1 MTTSFH
7 MVILLLSFFTLL
19 MSETLRYWDLGVH
32 IDKNSPTI
40 VQKELAFDQI
50 TNINTLTTN
59 EDQIMAFRANNFV
72 APILHNLKYPLVG
85 QSNSVPHKD
94 EFIFSLSTRETIN
107 FIKRSF
113 LNDNFSRFFKLY
125 GQIKI
130 NEVPQNEKIN
140 ILYIQNLYRSNQ
152 YNNAKKILNSMS
164 LEDMT
169 DEMVLYLIK
178 TNIKLGNIEESL
190 QQINFFNKKFHN
202 SDLARYVNHEKK
214 LLDQKYEK

>member
-1 MTTSFH
+1 MITSFH
-7 MVILLLSFFTLL
+7 IVIFLLSSYTLL

-32 IDKNSPTI
+32 IDKNSQTM

-50 TNINTLTTN
+50 ANINTSATN
-59 EDQIMAFRANNFV
+59 EEQIMAFRANNFV
-72 APILHNLKYPLVG
+72 APILHNLKYPLVEL
-85 QSNSVPHKD
+85 SNAVPHKD

-113 LNDNFSRFFKLY
+113 LNDNFSRFFTLY

-152 YNNAKKILNSMS
+152 YNSAKKILNSIS
-164 LEDMT
+164 LNDMN
-169 DEMVLYLIK
+169 DEMILYLIK

-190 QQINFFNKKFHN
+190 QQIKFFNKKFHS

-214 LLDQKYEK
+214 LLDRKYEK

>member
-1 MTTSFH
+1 MKTSFH
-7 MVILLLSFFTLL
+7 MVILLLSFLTLL

-40 VQKELAFDQI
+40 VQKELVFDQI
-50 TNINTLTTN
+50 ANINTLTTN

-85 QSNSVPHKD
+85 PSNSAPHKD

-152 YNNAKKILNSMS
+152 YNNAKKILNSTS

-190 QQINFFNKKFHN
+190 QQINFFNKKFYN

>member
-1 MTTSFH
+1 MMISFH
-7 MVILLLSFFTLL
+7 ATILLLSFLTPL

-32 IDKNSPTI
+32 IDKNSQTI
-40 VQKELAFDQI
+40 IQKELDFDQI
-50 TNINTLTTN
+50 ADINSSTIN
-59 EDQIMAFRANNFV
+59 ENQILAFRANNFI
-72 APILHNLKYPLVG
+72 APILHNLKYPLVK
-85 QSNSVPHKD
+85 SNKSMFAKD
-94 EFIFSLSTRETIN
+94 EFIFSLSTKETVN

-130 NEVPQNEKIN
+130 NEVPKTEKIN

-152 YNNAKKILNSMS
+152 YHNAKQILDSILLDEMA
-164 LEDMT
+164 

-178 TNIKLGNIEESL
+178 TNIKLGNIEKSL
-190 QQINFFNKKFHN
+190 EQIEFFNKKFKD

>member
-1 MTTSFH
+1 
-7 MVILLLSFFTLL
+7 MVFFLLSFLTLL

-32 IDKNSPTI
+32 IDKNSQTI
-40 VQKELAFDQI
+40 VQRELTFDQI
-50 TNINTLTTN
+50 SDIKTSTTN
-59 EDQIMAFRANNFV
+59 QDQIMAFRANNFI
-72 APILHNLKYPLVG
+72 APILHNLKYPLVELDNALA
-85 QSNSVPHKD
+85 SKD

-113 LNDNFSRFFKLY
+113 LNDNFSRFFTLY

-130 NEVPQNEKIN
+130 NEVPKIEKIN

-152 YNNAKKILNSMS
+152 YDNAKKILNSI
-164 LEDMT
+164 LLDDMT

-190 QQINFFNKKFHN
+190 EQIKFFNKKFHN

-214 LLDQKYEK
+214 LLNQKYEK

>member
-7 MVILLLSFFTLL
+7 MVILLLSFLTFL

>member
-7 MVILLLSFFTLL
+7 IVIFLLSSFTLL

-32 IDKNSPTI
+32 IDKNSQTM

-50 TNINTLTTN
+50 ANINTSATN
-59 EDQIMAFRANNFV
+59 EEQIMAFRANNFV
-72 APILHNLKYPLVG
+72 APILHNLKYPLVEL
-85 QSNSVPHKD
+85 SNAVPHKD

-113 LNDNFSRFFKLY
+113 LNDNFSRFFTLY

-152 YNNAKKILNSMS
+152 YNSAKKILNSIS
-164 LEDMT
+164 LNDMN

-190 QQINFFNKKFHN
+190 QQIKFFNKKFHS

-214 LLDQKYEK
+214 LLDRKYEK

>member
-7 MVILLLSFFTLL
+7 TTLFLLSFSTLL

-32 IDKNSPTI
+32 IDKNSQTI
-40 VQKELAFDQI
+40 VQRELAFDQI
-50 TNINTLTTN
+50 ADINTSTTN
-59 EDQIMAFRANNFV
+59 QDQIMAFRANNFI
-72 APILHNLKYPLVG
+72 APILHNLKYPLVELD
-85 QSNSVPHKD
+85 SKVVPKD

-113 LNDNFSRFFKLY
+113 LNDHFSRFFTLY

-130 NEVPQNEKIN
+130 NEVPKIEKIN

-152 YNNAKKILNSMS
+152 YDNAKKILNSI
-164 LEDMT
+164 LLDDMT

-190 QQINFFNKKFHN
+190 EQIKFFNKKFHN

-214 LLDQKYEK
+214 LLNQKYEK

>member
-7 MVILLLSFFTLL
+7 TVLLLLSLMTFP

-32 IDKNSPTI
+32 IDKNSPII

-50 TNINTLTTN
+50 VDINTSTTN

-72 APILHNLKYPLVG
+72 APILHNLKYPLVEL
-85 QSNSVPHKD
+85 SNAVPHKD
-94 EFIFSLSTRETIN
+94 KFIFSLSTPETIN

-113 LNDNFSRFFKLY
+113 LNDNFSRFFTLY

-152 YNNAKKILNSMS
+152 YENAKKILNSI
-164 LEDMT
+164 LLDDMT

-178 TNIKLGNIEESL
+178 TNIKIGNIEESL
-190 QQINFFNKKFHN
+190 EQIKFFNKKFHD
-202 SDLARYVNHEKK
+202 SDLERYVNHEKK

>member
-7 MVILLLSFFTLL
+7 TVLFLLSFLTLL
-19 MSETLRYWDLGVH
+19 MSETLKYWDLGVL
-32 IDKNSPTI
+32 IDKNSQTI
-40 VQKELAFDQI
+40 VQRELAYDQI
-50 TNINTLTTN
+50 VDINTSTTN
-59 EDQIMAFRANNFV
+59 HDQVMAFRANNFI
-72 APILHNLKYPLVG
+72 APILHNLQYPLVELDNTVA
-85 QSNSVPHKD
+85 SKD

-113 LNDNFSRFFKLY
+113 LNDHFSRFFTLY

-130 NEVPQNEKIN
+130 NEVPKIEKIN

-152 YNNAKKILNSMS
+152 YDNAKRILNSIQ
-164 LEDMT
+164 LDDMT

-190 QQINFFNKKFHN
+190 EQIKFFNKKFHN

-214 LLDQKYEK
+214 LLNQKYEK

>member
-7 MVILLLSFFTLL
+7 MVIFLLSFLTLL

-32 IDKNSPTI
+32 IDKNSQTI

-50 TNINTLTTN
+50 ANINTLTTN

-85 QSNSVPHKD
+85 LSNSAPHKD

-125 GQIKI
+125 SQIKI

-190 QQINFFNKKFHN
+190 QQINFFNKKFHK

>member
-1 MTTSFH
+1 MTTSSNIIIF
-7 MVILLLSFFTLL
+7 LLSFLTLL

-32 IDKNSPTI
+32 INKNEQTI
-40 VQKELAFDQI
+40 IQKELDFDQI
-50 TNINTLTTN
+50 ANINASTIN
-59 EDQIMAFRANNFV
+59 QDQIMAFRANNFI
-72 APILHNLKYPLVG
+72 APILHNLKYPLVK
-85 QSNSVPHKD
+85 SDNAVLPKD
-94 EFIFSLSTRETIN
+94 EFIFSLSTNETVN

-130 NEVPQNEKIN
+130 NEVPKIEKIN

-152 YNNAKKILNSMS
+152 YDNAKQILNTI
-164 LEDMT
+164 LINDMT
-169 DEMVLYLIK
+169 DEMILYLIK

-190 QQINFFNKKFHN
+190 EQIKFFNKKFNN

-214 LLDQKYEK
+214 LLDKKYEK

>member
-7 MVILLLSFFTLL
+7 MLLLLLSFITLL

-32 IDKNSPTI
+32 IDKNSPII

-50 TNINTLTTN
+50 VNINSSTTN

-72 APILHNLKYPLVG
+72 APILHNLKYPLVEL
-85 QSNSVPHKD
+85 NNAVPHKD
-94 EFIFSLSTRETIN
+94 KFIFSLSTPETIN

-113 LNDNFSRFFKLY
+113 LNDNFSRFFTLY

-152 YNNAKKILNSMS
+152 YKNAKKILNSI
-164 LEDMT
+164 LLDDMT

-178 TNIKLGNIEESL
+178 TNIKIGSIEESL
-190 QQINFFNKKFHN
+190 EQIKFFNKKFHE
-202 SDLARYVNHEKK
+202 SDLVRYVNHEKK

>member
-1 MTTSFH
+1 MCIRDS
-7 MVILLLSFFTLL
+7 
-19 MSETLRYWDLGVH
+19 
-32 IDKNSPTI
+32 
-40 VQKELAFDQI
+40 
-50 TNINTLTTN
+50 
-59 EDQIMAFRANNFV
+59 
-72 APILHNLKYPLVG
+72 
-85 QSNSVPHKD
+85 
-94 EFIFSLSTRETIN
+94 N

-113 LNDNFSRFFKLY
+113 LNDNFSRFFTLY

-152 YNNAKKILNSMS
+152 YKNAKKILNSIS
-164 LEDMT
+164 LDDMT

-178 TNIKLGNIEESL
+178 TNIKIGNIEESL
-190 QQINFFNKKFHN
+190 EQIKFFNKKFYN

>member
-7 MVILLLSFFTLL
+7 IVIFLLSSFTLL

-32 IDKNSPTI
+32 IDKNSQTM

-50 TNINTLTTN
+50 ANINTSATN
-59 EDQIMAFRANNFV
+59 EEQIMAFRANNFV
-72 APILHNLKYPLVG
+72 APILHNLKYPLVEL
-85 QSNSVPHKD
+85 SNAVPHKD

-113 LNDNFSRFFKLY
+113 LNDNFSRFFTLY

-152 YNNAKKILNSMS
+152 YNSAKKILNSIS
-164 LEDMT
+164 LNDMN
-169 DEMVLYLIK
+169 DEMILYLIK

-190 QQINFFNKKFHN
+190 QQIKFFNKKFHS

-214 LLDQKYEK
+214 LLDRKYEK

>member
-7 MVILLLSFFTLL
+7 MVILLLSFLTFL

-59 EDQIMAFRANNFV
+59 ADQIMAFRANNFV

-85 QSNSVPHKD
+85 LSSSAPHKD

>member
-1 MTTSFH
+1 MKTSYH
-7 MVILLLSFFTLL
+7 MVFLLLSSLTLL

-32 IDKNSPTI
+32 IDKNSQTM
-40 VQKELAFDQI
+40 VQKELSFDQI
-50 TNINTLTTN
+50 ADIHASSSN
-59 EDQIMAFRANNFV
+59 EEQIMAFRANNFI
-72 APILHNLKYPLVG
+72 APILHNLKYPTVG
-85 QSNSVPHKD
+85 LESVVLHKD
-94 EFIFSLSTRETIN
+94 KFIFSLSTGETIN

-113 LNDNFSRFFKLY
+113 LNDNFSRFFTLY

-130 NEVPQNEKIN
+130 NEVPRIEQIN

-152 YNNAKKILNSMS
+152 YNNAKKILNSIS
-164 LEDMT
+164 LDDMT

-190 QQINFFNKKFHN
+190 EQIKFFNKKFNN

-214 LLDQKYEK
+214 LLNQKYEK

>member
-7 MVILLLSFFTLL
+7 MLLLLLSFMTLL

-32 IDKNSPTI
+32 IDKNSPII

-50 TNINTLTTN
+50 VDIHSSTTN
-59 EDQIMAFRANNFV
+59 EAQIMAFRANNFV
-72 APILHNLKYPLVG
+72 APILHNLKYPLVEL
-85 QSNSVPHKD
+85 NNEVPLKD
-94 EFIFSLSTRETIN
+94 KFIFSLSTSETIN

-113 LNDNFSRFFKLY
+113 LNDNFSRFFTLY

-152 YNNAKKILNSMS
+152 YKNAKKILNSIS
-164 LEDMT
+164 IDDMN

-178 TNIKLGNIEESL
+178 TNIKIGNIEESL
-190 QQINFFNKKFHN
+190 EQIKFFNKKFNN

>member
-7 MVILLLSFFTLL
+7 MVFFLLSFLTLL

-32 IDKNSPTI
+32 IDKNSQTI
-40 VQKELAFDQI
+40 VQRELTFDQI
-50 TNINTLTTN
+50 SDIKTSTTN
-59 EDQIMAFRANNFV
+59 QDQIMAFRANNFI
-72 APILHNLKYPLVG
+72 APILHNLKYPLVELDNALA
-85 QSNSVPHKD
+85 SKD

-113 LNDNFSRFFKLY
+113 LNDNFSRFFTLY

-130 NEVPQNEKIN
+130 NEVPKIEKIN

-152 YNNAKKILNSMS
+152 YDNAKKILNSI
-164 LEDMT
+164 LLDDMT

-190 QQINFFNKKFHN
+190 EQIKFFNKKFHN

-214 LLDQKYEK
+214 LLNQKYEK